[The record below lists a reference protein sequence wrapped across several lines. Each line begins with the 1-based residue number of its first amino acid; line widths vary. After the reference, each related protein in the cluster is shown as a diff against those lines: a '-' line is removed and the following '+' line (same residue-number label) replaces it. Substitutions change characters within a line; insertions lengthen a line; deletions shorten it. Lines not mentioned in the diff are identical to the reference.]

1 MESMKF
7 HLVIAALF
15 FAACNSNKP
24 ATVADD
30 SKLST
35 ALVSNPASANGTDA
49 AAAAMKPVIAFK
61 DTLHEFGLLHENE
74 TVSYNFDFTNTGKS
88 PLIISSANGSCGCT
102 VPDYPR
108 DPIAPGKSATIKVTF
123 NSAGKRGHQ
132 DKTVFV
138 YSNALRATHMLYIK
152 AEVKAEN

>member
-1 MESMKF
+1 
-7 HLVIAALF
+7 LQLLF

-61 DTLHEFGLLHENE
+61 DTLHEFGLLHEKE
-74 TVSYNFDFTNTGKS
+74 TVSYDFDL
-88 PLIISSANGSCGCT
+88 LIPA
-102 VPDYPR
+102 
-108 DPIAPGKSATIKVTF
+108 KV
-123 NSAGKRGHQ
+123 R
-132 DKTVFV
+132 
-138 YSNALRATHMLYIK
+138 
-152 AEVKAEN
+152 